1 MISGPMVHDAAARTD
16 HAAVYASLGVASAL
30 YAAYLNTP
38 VGKEFAERYTW
49 ASVTLGTAIV
59 LAAARLLVPGRQ
71 WNRLVIA
78 FGVAGSPLVLRSLY
92 NRFAANEE
100 IRG

>member
-1 MISGPMVHDAAARTD
+1 MVSEPMVHDVGMRTD
-16 HAAVYASLGVASAL
+16 IAAVYASLGVASAL

-49 ASVTLGTAIV
+49 ASVILGTAIV
-59 LAAARLLVPGRQ
+59 LAAARLLMPARM

-78 FGVAGSPLVLRSLY
+78 FAVAGSPLVLRSLY
-92 NRFAANEE
+92 NRFAQSEE
-100 IRG
+100 KG